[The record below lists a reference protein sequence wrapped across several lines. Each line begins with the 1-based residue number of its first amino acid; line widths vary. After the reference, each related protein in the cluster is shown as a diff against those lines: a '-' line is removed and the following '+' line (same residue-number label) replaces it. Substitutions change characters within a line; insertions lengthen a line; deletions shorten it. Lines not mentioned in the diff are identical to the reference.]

1 MRARPPGSVGYG
13 EAAEALALRYEGVA
27 FEGVHAELL
36 PWLPPAP
43 GRVVDIGAGSGRDA
57 AALAA
62 RGHAVVAVE
71 PTPELRR
78 IGQRLHA
85 GAAIEW
91 VDDALPALTGLR
103 GPFDLVLL
111 SAVWMHLDERERV
124 EGMRRVAELTAPGGC
139 VAVSLRHGPS
149 PAGRR
154 MFDVSAAETVALA
167 ERFGLAVV
175 HQGRG
180 PDRLGRAEVRWS
192 TLVFRSERCT
202 APGRKG

>member
-1 MRARPPGSVGYG
+1 MARLPGTVGYG
-13 EAAEALALRYEGVA
+13 EDAEALACLYEGVT
-27 FEGVHAELL
+27 FEDVHGDLL

-62 RGHAVVAVE
+62 RGYAVVAVE
-71 PTPELRR
+71 PTSELRR

-91 VDDALPALTGLR
+91 VDAALPALTGLC

-111 SAVWMHLDERERV
+111 SAVWMHLDSRERV
-124 EGMRRVAELTAPGGC
+124 EGMRRVAELTAPGVC
-139 VAVSLRHGPS
+139 VAMSLRHGPP

-167 ERFGLAVV
+167 ERFGLTVV
-175 HQGRG
+175 HRGEG

-192 TLVFRSERCT
+192 TLVFRTQHR
-202 APGRKG
+202 AVVGRK

>member
-1 MRARPPGSVGYG
+1 MARLPGTVGYG
-13 EAAEALALRYEGVA
+13 EDAEALALRYEGVA
-27 FEGVHAELL
+27 FEGVHGDLL

-57 AALAA
+57 AAMAA
-62 RGHAVVAVE
+62 RGYAVVAVE

-85 GAAIEW
+85 GAPVKW

-103 GPFDLVLL
+103 GPFGLVLL
-111 SAVWMHLDERERV
+111 SAVWMHLDEQERV

-139 VAVSLRHGPS
+139 VAMSLRHGPT
-149 PAGRR
+149 PIGRR
-154 MFDVSAAETVALA
+154 MFAVSADETVALA

-175 HQGRG
+175 HRGEG

-192 TLVFRSERCT
+192 TLVFRSEWRT
-202 APGRKG
+202 EVGRG

>member
-1 MRARPPGSVGYG
+1 MGYG
-13 EAAEALALRYEGVA
+13 EDAETLACQYEGVA
-27 FEGVHAELL
+27 FEDVHGDLL

-57 AALAA
+57 AALAG

-71 PTPELRR
+71 PTSELRR
-78 IGQRLHA
+78 IGQRLHS

-91 VDDALPALTGLR
+91 VDGALPALTGLR

-111 SAVWMHLDERERV
+111 SAVWMHLDSRERG
-124 EGMRRVAELTAPGGC
+124 EGMRRVAELTAPRGC
-139 VAVSLRHGPS
+139 VAMSLRHGLP

-175 HQGRG
+175 HRGEG

-192 TLVFRSERCT
+192 TLVFRSQHHPAMR
-202 APGRKG
+202 RK